1 MTVRGH
7 GAYVLNS
14 QGEKQCH
21 RVVLCCENSTEEQG
35 VMCSERMLGTNKDLQ
50 LILRTGQ
57 K

>member
-1 MTVRGH
+1 VTVRGH